1 MALQNTS
8 NKVQYNCDG
17 VQTEFSFTFPIFQSS
32 DIYVVLTDPDGN
44 ETILTENTD
53 YTVTAA
59 TNGFENGGKITTVST
74 YASGYTITIVR
85 EVPLTQETDFRNKDV
100 LPAETLEDALD
111 KLTMMVQQL
120 EEKVNRNIKVPVS
133 DEVTSLELPNKD
145 ARAGHFLGFDA
156 NGEPVA
162 SNYLGSYNIHP
173 FMETFLESADKPT
186 ACSNIDALS
195 KTNDSLDDVQDGTTY
210 GRVLQTELNSGKV
223 KEIINLGGTSY
234 IIANDDDTIAIY
246 TNGSLVG
253 KIYSNGIVEWGKQSA
268 CEAKL
273 AADQLV
279 PTDSVGWTKL
289 NIVANY
295 DVLGE
300 FDDTNHRWTCT
311 QSGKYLISAS
321 VKLLSLADGNHA
333 GLLVRKN
340 GLNFRPHTMVPIGA
354 AYNLAMVGSAV
365 VELTAGDYLELYA
378 VHNYG
383 ADRTAQATDIANYL
397 AVIKIA

>member
-59 TNGFENGGKITTVST
+59 TNGFENGGKITTAST

-100 LPAETLEDALD
+100 LPAETLESGFD
-111 KLTMMVQQL
+111 KLTMIAQQL
-120 EEKVNRNIKVPVS
+120 EEKINRNIKIPVS
-133 DEVTSLELPNKD
+133 DEVTSLELPNKE
-145 ARAGHFLGFDA
+145 ARAGHFLGFDS
-156 NGEPVA
+156 NGQPVA
-162 SNYLGSYNIHP
+162 SNSLGAYNIRP
-173 FMETFLESADKPT
+173 FMETFLESTDKPT

-195 KTNDSLDDVQDGTTY
+195 KTNDNLDDIQDGTTY

-234 IIANDDDTIAIY
+234 IIANDDDTITIY
-246 TNGSLVG
+246 TNGTLVG

-383 ADRTAQATDIANYL
+383 ADRTAQASDIANYL